1 MAERPARHTDAL
13 AKACPLCG
21 QPNQCGLLS
30 SMEPCW
36 CTGVKISTALLEKI
50 PQPLQNRA
58 CLCNG
63 CIQDDIDKINEH

>member
-1 MAERPARHTDAL
+1 MTEQPAGYTDLL
-13 AKACPLCG
+13 ATACPLCG

-36 CTGVKISTALLEKI
+36 CTRVKVATTLLEKI

-63 CIQDDIDKINEH
+63 CIQNSTGKINER